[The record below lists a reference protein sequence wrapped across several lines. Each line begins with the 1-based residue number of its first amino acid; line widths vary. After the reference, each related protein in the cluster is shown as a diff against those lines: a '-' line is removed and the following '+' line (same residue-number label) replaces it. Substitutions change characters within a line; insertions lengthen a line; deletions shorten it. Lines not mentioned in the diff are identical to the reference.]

1 MVNLDIENI
10 LKEVLISDNGCMA
23 HCKHSYW
30 DNGYVCCDELDND
43 GRCKEHSMYE
53 IDYQKVITDYEL
65 KEGDT
70 P

>member
-1 MVNLDIENI
+1 M
-10 LKEVLISDNGCMA
+10 KEVLISDNGCMA

-30 DNGYVCCDELDND
+30 ENGDMCCDEQDKD
-43 GRCKEHSMYE
+43 GNCQNHSMYE